1 MLLCNYSKLKEESWS
16 DFNGDL
22 KWLMFDLDTV
32 VDKAL
37 KDKFPLYYDLVIY
50 KIDGK
55 QNQEIQDLLYQKH
68 NIKHSVEYISS
79 LWRNK
84 IPKLIA
90 EQAQEDWLEWHF
102 TQEEKGKYKKC
113 SRCGQIKLAHNR
125 FFSKNKT
132 SKDGFYSICKCCR
145 NKKK

>member
-1 MLLCNYSKLKEESWS
+1 MQNY
-16 DFNGDL
+16 FNNDL
-22 KWLMFDLDTV
+22 KWLMFDLDTA

-37 KDKFPLYYDLVIY
+37 QEKYPLYYDLVIY

-55 QNQEIQDLLYQKH
+55 QNQEIQDLLFQKH
-68 NIKHSVEYISS
+68 GIKHSVEYISS

-90 EQAQEDWLEWHF
+90 EQAQTDWLVWHY
-102 TQEEKGKYKKC
+102 TQEEKGKWKRC

-132 SKDGFYSICKCCR
+132 SKDGFYSICKECR